1 MNPEDMQTGEGTQ
14 ETAADGPVLQDFR
27 VFGVGRAGIH
37 AVEQLCG
44 PGALPG
50 VEVIAVHSDTQT
62 LARSSA
68 PHRHRL
74 GGGTLR
80 GLGSGGDPAVGQAA
94 AERDAAELR
103 RWMEGA
109 RMVFIVTGLGAGTGT
124 GAAPVLARIAR
135 EAGALVLGV
144 VTLPFQ
150 CEGPL
155 RAGHATVGLRGMK
168 RAADAVITV
177 PNQRVL
183 ATLDGSTPA
192 TAVFEAANRLLVDGV
207 RGLWQLLTR
216 PGLIQLDFASL
227 ERLLRGRHS
236 ESAFACV
243 EATGENRS
251 REVVDRLLA
260 SPFLANDTVL
270 PVADAVLIAVTAGED
285 VPFAETE
292 GVLERIQAECRQA
305 QVVVGT
311 SVDSAVRDRM
321 VVTLVAS
328 VGGSAPLPEVEIPAK
343 GMESAGFERGG
354 LDPEILGGE
363 YLTGGTTGGRSSGGL
378 VPPAPELT
386 AAQRQGMGGRPGLG
400 KKKKVVQTT
409 FNFEMVSRGRFEKTE
424 ATILHGEDLDIPTFL
439 RRGVSL
445 N

>member
-1 MNPEDMQTGEGTQ
+1 
-14 ETAADGPVLQDFR
+14 
-27 VFGVGRAGIH
+27 
-37 AVEQLCG
+37 
-44 PGALPG
+44 
-50 VEVIAVHSDTQT
+50 
-62 LARSSA
+62 
-68 PHRHRL
+68 
-74 GGGTLR
+74 
-80 GLGSGGDPAVGQAA
+80 
-94 AERDAAELR
+94 
-103 RWMEGA
+103 
-109 RMVFIVTGLGAGTGT
+109 MVFILTGLGAGTGT
-124 GAAPVLARIAR
+124 GAAPVLARVAR

-144 VTLPFQ
+144 ATLPFH
-150 CEGPL
+150 CEGTL
-155 RAGHATVGLRGMK
+155 RAGHAALGMRGLKGC
-168 RAADAVITV
+168 ADAVITV

-183 ATLDGSTPA
+183 AMLDGSTPA
-192 TAVFEAANRLLVDGV
+192 TAVFGAANRLLVDGV

-243 EATGENRS
+243 EASGANRAQ
-251 REVVDRLLA
+251 EVVDRLLA

-270 PVADAVLIAVTAGED
+270 PVADAVLIAVTAGSE
-285 VPFAETE
+285 VSFAEIE

-311 SVDSAVRDRM
+311 SVDAGMADRM

-328 VGGSAPLPEVEIPAK
+328 VGGSAPLPEVEVSSGRTEAP
-343 GMESAGFERGG
+343 GWERAG
-354 LDPEILGGE
+354 LAPEILGGE

-386 AAQRQGMGGRPGLG
+386 AGQRQGLGGRPGLG
-400 KKKKVVQTT
+400 KKRKVVQTT

-439 RRGVSL
+439 RRGISL